1 MRPRE
6 KAKRKQGKGE
16 VRSLSRRG
24 QRLMRKVTC
33 WVSQTLWLKGCCEEE
48 GRWRRKRNKMDEAWF
63 TVLGTLGQY
72 RACVPECSEWSSEE
86 LSTVGCALQCNAGP
100 SLIPGRNRHPGPS
113 GLVLVQ
119 QSSVQGYLRPGRHG
133 ETMQTRPR
141 RQGLESRPVAM
152 LASFN
157 VNKCPPGVV
166 AMVTVILAPVGAGR
180 RMDPLFSSCLRPRP
194 GTLFC
199 SSSFFFSLSSPF
211 IESVIDNSL
220 DCSVGQRGAR
230 AEARAGGSLLPSSHH
245 HPWTLW
251 PRRRHGSFC

>member
-157 VNKCPPGVV
+157 VNKCPPG
-166 AMVTVILAPVGAGR
+166 GR
-180 RMDPLFSSCLRPRP
+180 CHGDGHSCACRCGQKNGSTFLVLSPSPARDPFLFV
-194 GTLFC
+194 
-199 SSSFFFSLSSPF
+199 FFFLF
-211 IESVIDNSL
+211 LIVAVYRI
-220 DCSVGQRGAR
+220 RYR
-230 AEARAGGSLLPSSHH
+230 
-245 HPWTLW
+245 
-251 PRRRHGSFC
+251 